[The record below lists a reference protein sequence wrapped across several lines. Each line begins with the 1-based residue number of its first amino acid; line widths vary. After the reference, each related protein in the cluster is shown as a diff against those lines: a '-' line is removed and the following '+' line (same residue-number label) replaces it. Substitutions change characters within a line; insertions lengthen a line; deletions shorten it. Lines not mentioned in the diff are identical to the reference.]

1 MKKYNMFYKLIAPC
15 SNSQYLINLRN
26 VTHINI
32 FSKNL
37 NIKLKNHTGG
47 GFLTYFNVDPYEINF
62 YYDTEEDCL
71 KEFNNIY
78 ESVKKYN

>member
-1 MKKYNMFYKLIAPC
+1 MFYKLIAHR
-15 SNSQYLINLRN
+15 SSSQYLINLRN
-26 VTHINI
+26 VKHINI

-37 NIKLKNHTGG
+37 NIKLKNHIEG
-47 GFLTYFNVDPYEINF
+47 GFLTYFNVDQYEINF

-71 KEFNNIY
+71 KEFNNIH